1 MINGNDF
8 RAFQYNVLG
17 LGSKLIGDIS
27 FSGNTIITATIE
39 GNVKMLNSA
48 TLTLERDSKVTG
60 RIEAFDLEIFG
71 EVDGDI
77 HSEGSVS
84 IRSSAQVSGSI
95 KARKLVIYPGA
106 IVNTEA
112 NSQAAP

>member
-17 LGSKLIGDIS
+17 LGSKLSGNVS

-48 TLTLERDSKVTG
+48 KLILERDSKITG
-60 RIEAFDLEIFG
+60 KIEAFDLEIFG

-77 HSEGSVS
+77 YSEGSVS

-95 KARKLVIYPGA
+95 KAKKLVIYPGA

-112 NSQAAP
+112 NSQTAP